1 MSYVLGLPFMSF
13 SPFFP
18 CVAEVWEMISWK
30 IIASMCCMLPLLQC
44 LTYIISNNPFSHT
57 CCGCLYHHLQR
68 RNLWC
73 IEVKW
78 LAHSLADG
86 LWQNQCSPLFPCDS
100 VMHSLD
106 WSLTIYYDL
115 NFCRSWTF
123 RGFSQKLSNL
133 FTDDSHTTFFFL
145 KTFLVW
151 GSKNMTPIFKQIWK
165 SVLPGHHLG
174 NNNKKICLP
183 CLKVMSLVKMNAYS
197 FWVV

>member
-1 MSYVLGLPFMSF
+1 MPSVNYFLIHNFIWLESLLQPFKHLDLWTSFPPVSFCISYWLCIFKMLSKLQMSYVLGLPFMSF

-133 FTDDSHTTFFFL
+133 FTDDSHTTFFFWRH
-145 KTFLVW
+145 F
-151 GSKNMTPIFKQIWK
+151 
-165 SVLPGHHLG
+165 
-174 NNNKKICLP
+174 
-183 CLKVMSLVKMNAYS
+183 
-197 FWVV
+197 